1 MTGIILINKPVD
13 VSSFHVVLRVKNVVG
28 IKREKVGHAGTL
40 DPFATGLMIVGI
52 GREAT
57 RLLTQLTHS
66 DKTYVATGKLGQAT
80 DTLDFTGKV
89 IAESPWEHLTPDML
103 SAQCAQLIGLYEQ
116 IPPIYSAL
124 QYQGQRLYNMARK
137 EYVPTSVLHE
147 IVEQKKR
154 MVRIRDLDLVSTTL
168 PEFVVKAH
176 VSHGTYIRVLVDEI
190 ARKLGSCAVTT
201 ALDRTAIGPFKS
213 VYALDLEDLTSP
225 EILQA
230 HLMSVEQVSDLLAD

>member
-1 MTGIILINKPVD
+1 MNGIILINKPAD
-13 VSSFHVVLRVKNVVG
+13 VSSFHVVLRVKNLVG

-66 DKTYVATGKLGQAT
+66 DKVYVATGKLGQAT
-80 DTLDFTGKV
+80 DTLDLTGKV
-89 IAESPWEHLTPDML
+89 ITECPWEYITPDTL
-103 SAQCAQLIGLYEQ
+103 AAQCAQLVGPYEQ

-124 QYQGQRLYNMARK
+124 QYQGQRLYTMARK

-154 MVRIRDLDLVSTTL
+154 TVRIRDLDLISTAL
-168 PEFVVKAH
+168 PEFVVKAR
-176 VSHGTYIRVLVDEI
+176 VSHGTYIRVLVDAI
-190 ARKLGSCAVTT
+190 ARGLGSCAFTT

-213 VYALDLEDLTSP
+213 VYALDLEDVTSQ
-225 EILQA
+225 EVLQA
-230 HLMSVEQVSDLLAD
+230 HLMSVEQVCDLLAD